1 LEAEPSQYPLAHP
14 VGQPASEPLR
24 PTSRPRIA
32 SSEGPGNQKAV
43 FLAVGAVGAFLV
55 IVVLMMVVVFSSDP
69 GKNRRTAGSPALGSS
84 GRSSGGSTSDSENT
98 ISAAS
103 KQRSAATAGAGVVD
117 FQREPAVQFGAVR
130 KLPCEV
136 PCVQWKEVSV
146 TGKIGA
152 PGSAG
157 KLWVYVPSGPHG
169 PRSLG
174 CVLIGPA
181 GSRMVH
187 GMELVLNDQAEHC
200 PYVEKGFAV
209 VAFEIDGALPNE
221 NPSNGQFRRAYDRFV
236 AAAAGVVNARIALK
250 YATSEMPEV
259 DPNRVFVAG
268 HSSAGTVALLCA
280 EHVDGLAGCVA
291 YAPCSDLE
299 GFLAGF
305 VSDVEEVL
313 PNVRQYMVDGSPCT
327 YSRRLRCP
335 VMIFHAVD
343 DNVVRLSESRRF
355 VQLASSAGQ
364 SVALQ
369 PGTRGGHY
377 KAMIVEG
384 IPEAIKWM
392 NRTQPSAS
400 PTAPSPAS
408 TLARPGTAPSAG
420 TSPFSAMPAPSSMAA
435 NGTIRAYVRIKIV
448 SYPSTG
454 HPETIAREALRSLV
468 WAEPDSIRIDRS
480 NNELVI
486 GVSVMQVNTNT
497 ARIALEKAGFVVAGA
512 KFEPVR
518 N

>member
-1 LEAEPSQYPLAHP
+1 MQQAN
-14 VGQPASEPLR
+14 
-24 PTSRPRIA
+24 RPRIR
-32 SSEGPGNQKAV
+32 SSERPGNRTAI
-43 FLAVGAVGAFLV
+43 FLAVGAVGAVLV
-55 IVVLMMVVVFSSDP
+55 IVVLMMVVVFSSDS
-69 GKNRRTAGSPALGSS
+69 GKRRRAAGPPFAGSS
-84 GRSSGGSTSDSENT
+84 GHSSDGPTSDFENA
-98 ISAAS
+98 ISAANE
-103 KQRSAATAGAGVVD
+103 QTSAAKAGTGVVD
-117 FQREPAVQFGAVR
+117 FRREPAVQFGTVR

-136 PCVQWKEVSV
+136 PGVQWKEVSV
-146 TGKIGA
+146 TGRLGA
-152 PGSAG
+152 PGSPG

-187 GMELVLNDQAEHC
+187 GMELVMNDQSEHC
-200 PYVEKGFAV
+200 PYVEEGFAV

-221 NPSNGQFRRAYDRFV
+221 SPSNGQLRRAYDRFV

-250 YATSEMPEV
+250 YATSSMPEV

-305 VSDVEEVL
+305 VSDVEEAL

-327 YSRRLRCP
+327 YAQRLRCP
-335 VMIFHAVD
+335 VMIFHAID
-343 DNVVRLSESRRF
+343 DDVVRLSESRRF

-364 SVALQ
+364 NVTLQ

-377 KAMIVEG
+377 EAMIVEG

-392 NRTQPSAS
+392 NRTGPAAS
-400 PTAPSPAS
+400 PTASSPAS
-408 TLARPGTAPSAG
+408 ALARPESPPSAR
-420 TSPFSAMPAPSSMAA
+420 TSPFSDAPTPSSMA
-435 NGTIRAYVRIKIV
+435 NGTVRAYVRIKIV
-448 SYPSTG
+448 SYPRTG
-454 HPETIAREALRSLV
+454 HPETIARQALRSLV

-480 NNELVI
+480 ANELVI

-497 ARIALEKAGFVVAGA
+497 ARIELEKAGFVVAGA
-512 KFEPVR
+512 RFEPVR